1 MGTRRRRVSVIYF
14 ISKLVKWDDLRMEN
28 ISNPTQDEIK
38 KAAQALKDGHLVA
51 FPTETVYGLGADA
64 TNEKAVSR
72 VYSVK
77 ARPTDHPL
85 IVHISS
91 INQLAK
97 WAIDIPEYAIK
108 LAEEF
113 WPGPMTL
120 ILKRSEIAKDFITGS
135 QENVG
140 VRVPSHPV
148 ALALL
153 SEFEKLGGLG
163 VAAPSANRFGSVST
177 TTSTAVKDEL
187 GDLLNTQ
194 DKILEGGQSKLGV
207 ESTIINCLSFVP
219 KFLRPGAVTPS
230 MINRLLGSIDDSIK
244 VESDVKAPGMVLSH
258 YSPKAKVVIG
268 GKTNP
273 GDGFIALAKFQTPTG
288 AIRLAAPE
296 TIEQYSFELYEALR
310 LADRKGLKKIIVLPP
325 SGSEFA
331 LVIEDR
337 LTKASFKDFIGGV

>member
-1 MGTRRRRVSVIYF
+1 
-14 ISKLVKWDDLRMEN
+14 
-28 ISNPTQDEIK
+28 
-38 KAAQALKDGHLVA
+38 
-51 FPTETVYGLGADA
+51 
-64 TNEKAVSR
+64 
-72 VYSVK
+72 
-77 ARPTDHPL
+77 
-85 IVHISS
+85 
-91 INQLAK
+91 
-97 WAIDIPEYAIK
+97 
-108 LAEEF
+108 
-113 WPGPMTL
+113 MTL
-120 ILKRSEIAKDFITGS
+120 ILKRSEIAKNFITGG

-163 VAAPSANRFGSVST
+163 IAAPSANRFGKVST

-187 GDLLNTQ
+187 GNLLNTQ
-194 DKILEGGQSKLGV
+194 DMILEGGQSELGV

-230 MINRLLGSIDDSIK
+230 MITRLLGSIDNSIEVK
-244 VESDVKAPGMVLSH
+244 SDVKAPGMVLSH

-296 TIEQYSFELYEALR
+296 TIEQYSFQLYEALR
-310 LADRKGLKKIIVLPP
+310 LADRKGLNKIIVLPP

-331 LVIEDR
+331 LAIEDR

>member
-14 ISKLVKWDDLRMEN
+14 ISKLVKWDDLRMEI
-28 ISNPTQDEIK
+28 ISNPTQVEIK

-120 ILKRSEIAKDFITGS
+120 ILIRSEIAKDFITGG
-135 QENVG
+135 QDT
-140 VRVPSHPV
+140 V
-148 ALALL
+148 ALRIPSEPMAVKLI
-153 SEFEKLGGLG
+153 SEFEKMGGVG
-163 VAAPSANRFGSVST
+163 VAAPSANRFGAVSAT
-177 TTSTAVKDEL
+177 TARAVSL
-187 GDLLNTQ
+187 GLTRYLGKNDQ
-194 DKILEGGQSKLGV
+194 ILDGGLCEIGL
-207 ESTIINCLSFVP
+207 ESTIVSCLSICP
-219 KFLRPGAVTPS
+219 EILRPGKISRIQIEQATKLKTP
-230 MINRLLGSIDDSIK
+230 IRIK
-244 VESDVKAPGMVLSH
+244 NSNLKFSGDKPKH
-258 YSPKAKVVIG
+258 YSPRAEVVINESA
-268 GKTNP
+268 KP
-273 GDGFIALAKFQTPTG
+273 GDAFFALAEIPTPTG
-288 AIRLAAPE
+288 AVRLGSPE
-296 TIEQYSFELYEALR
+296 TTDDFARMLYEVMR
-310 LADRKGLKKIIVLPP
+310 LCDEKEIARIVVIADQTSSI
-325 SGSEFA
+325 SEA
-331 LVIEDR
+331 INDR
-337 LTKASFKDFIGGV
+337 LKRAAHSKIL

>member
-1 MGTRRRRVSVIYF
+1 
-14 ISKLVKWDDLRMEN
+14 MEIIN
-28 ISNPTQDEIK
+28 NPTQVEIK
-38 KAAQALKDGHLVA
+38 KAAQSLKDGHLVA

-64 TNEKAVSR
+64 TNEKAVNR

-77 ARPTDHPL
+77 GRPTDHPL

-91 INQLAK
+91 INQLGK
-97 WAIDIPEYAIK
+97 WAIDIPEHAIK

-120 ILKRSEIAKDFITGS
+120 ILKRSEIAKNFITGG

-140 VRVPSHPV
+140 VRVPSHQV

-163 VAAPSANRFGSVST
+163 VAAPSANKFGSVST

-194 DKILEGGQSKLGV
+194 DMILEGGQSKFGV

-219 KFLRPGAVTPS
+219 KILRPGAVTPS
-230 MINRLLGSIDDSIK
+230 MIYRLLGLVDNLIEF
-244 VESDVKAPGMVLSH
+244 ESDVKAPGMVLSH

-296 TIEQYSFELYEALR
+296 TIEQYSFQLYEALR

-331 LVIEDR
+331 LAIEDR
-337 LTKASFKDFIGGV
+337 LTKASLKEFVSGI

>member
-1 MGTRRRRVSVIYF
+1 
-14 ISKLVKWDDLRMEN
+14 MEI
-28 ISNPTQDEIK
+28 ISNPTQAEIK

-91 INQLAK
+91 INQLDK

-163 VAAPSANRFGSVST
+163 VAAPSANRFGKVSP
-177 TTSTAVKDEL
+177 TSSTDVQEDL
-187 GDLLNTQ
+187 GEYLENTDL
-194 DKILEGGQSKLGV
+194 ILDGGRSLVGI
-207 ESTIINCLSFVP
+207 ESTIIDCTGLNP
-219 KFLRPGAVTPS
+219 IILRPGLILS
-230 MINRLLGSIDDSIK
+230 KMIEECTTILIGED
-244 VESDVKAPGMVLSH
+244 LSNKRIRVSGALDKH
-258 YSPKAKVVIG
+258 YSPKAKVRL
-268 GKTNP
+268 GKTAEP
-273 GDGFIALAKFQTPTG
+273 GDGFIAMANIKTPKG
-288 AIRLAAPE
+288 AIRLASPANTE
-296 TIEQYSFELYEALR
+296 
-310 LADRKGLKKIIVLPP
+310 
-325 SGSEFA
+325 EFA
-331 LVIEDR
+331 RDIYNNLRKADQIKILNVVVHCPTGEGLEVALWDR
-337 LTKASFKDFIGGV
+337 LTRASNGN